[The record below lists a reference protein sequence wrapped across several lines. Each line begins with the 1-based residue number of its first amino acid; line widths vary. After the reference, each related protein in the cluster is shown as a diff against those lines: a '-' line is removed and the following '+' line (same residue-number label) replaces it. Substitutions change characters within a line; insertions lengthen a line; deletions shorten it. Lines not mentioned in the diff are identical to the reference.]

1 MNKTG
6 ILLALVLALAGTFS
20 AQAKDWEMSEDG
32 KTWGYYYSP
41 DDPVLDDWIEVD
53 GTIYYL
59 DAQGR
64 MKTGWVT
71 NKDNGNKYYMGEDGS
86 MSFNTFTP
94 DDHYVGPEG
103 TTITSYDT
111 YRKAV
116 RTELK
121 NVNKKKNKSGP
132 QLQPCFLLVDLN
144 QDGYKDLVITDA
156 LENGGSILEIAV
168 WDMEEEVIQLSA
180 EFDVPGSGDKN
191 TLYLDP
197 KGEGIWLEIV
207 RGGSDISLFQMK
219 SESGMLEGM
228 WEFQMELDDWGGPLY
243 CVNGLAEERDDWDNY
258 MKQAMEERG
267 NTPLTGFVPATEEN
281 ISEQLDRV
289 LDEQEVKM
297 W

>member
-20 AQAKDWEMSEDG
+20 AQAKDWGMSEDG

-53 GTIYYL
+53 GKIYYL

-71 NKDNGNKYYMGEDGS
+71 NEDNGNKDYMGDDGS

-121 NVNKKKNKSGP
+121 NVNKKRINPALSYS
-132 QLQPCFLLVDLN
+132 LV
-144 QDGYKDLVITDA
+144 
-156 LENGGSILEIAV
+156 
-168 WDMEEEVIQLSA
+168 
-180 EFDVPGSGDKN
+180 F
-191 TLYLDP
+191 
-197 KGEGIWLEIV
+197 
-207 RGGSDISLFQMK
+207 F
-219 SESGMLEGM
+219 
-228 WEFQMELDDWGGPLY
+228 
-243 CVNGLAEERDDWDNY
+243 
-258 MKQAMEERG
+258 
-267 NTPLTGFVPATEEN
+267 
-281 ISEQLDRV
+281 
-289 LDEQEVKM
+289 
-297 W
+297 